1 VGGGRKPRIG
11 SIQNTTTEHLT
22 EMRQQAEKE
31 GKLACTDGQRN
42 VDRFEIHEQTD
53 PEINTKE

>member
-1 VGGGRKPRIG
+1 
-11 SIQNTTTEHLT
+11 
-22 EMRQQAEKE
+22 MRQQAEKE

-42 VDRFEIHEQTD
+42 VDRFEIHELTD